1 MWEMPQGITT
11 EAFKLLVTHINAHY
25 KYGLVSNL
33 HSLAIR
39 EKVIKQIS
47 KQTTKSNSFLLDLLD
62 N

>member
-47 KQTTKSNSFLLDLLD
+47 KQTTKSNSFL
-62 N
+62 